1 MPAAAVLTTEP
12 LSRSDKLDL
21 LEMLDALPPDTVEER
36 AADLPP
42 GELGEPVMTVL
53 LITLTMDALAGIAAW
68 LAARGKD
75 VEFSMAVEV
84 PGVKGSFTVKAHG
97 GDSAHQIADQCHAKG
112 VQVSTGE
119 PPPSNDVM
127 SSS

>member
-75 VEFSMAVEV
+75 VEF
-84 PGVKGSFTVKAHG
+84 
-97 GDSAHQIADQCHAKG
+97 
-112 VQVSTGE
+112 
-119 PPPSNDVM
+119 
-127 SSS
+127 